1 MVSFPRLGTASALF
15 LGMGFSL
22 LLPNWAIAGDDELRF
37 CLEDGSP
44 PYSYKFGERMG
55 GFELLLAERLAQ
67 NLDKKLHVQWYESE
81 DDDEVVPIYEVN
93 ALLSANFCDFVGGLA
108 LIESNLRTPVQP
120 SAALPDYDGMK
131 RSDRGARVDLGELVS
146 TVPFIH
152 AGLTVVLSEKNK
164 GKNVKRL
171 SDLKELSVGAEV
183 TTLSSAILIRYQNG
197 LLADQSKHS
206 KPGEIFSNL
215 EAGEVDAVLVEQHRF
230 DRYKQRNP
238 ETTLSSTDYLH
249 SISYNIGFAAL
260 KNGNAPISDVNDVIL
275 EFLKS
280 GEMDKIAE
288 MSNMSYM
295 APRKPVIFGHVSPAM
310 LTKD

>member
-1 MVSFPRLGTASALF
+1 MFWFLRSSTRTALF
-15 LGMGFSL
+15 LGAVLSL
-22 LLPNWAIAGDDELRF
+22 AIPNWAIAGEDELRF

-55 GFELLLAERLAQ
+55 GFELLLAERLSQ
-67 NLDKKLHVQWYESE
+67 KLDKKLYVQWYESE

-108 LIESNLRTPVQP
+108 LIESNLRKPVQP

-131 RSDRGARVDLGELVS
+131 RSDRGTRVDLGELVS

-152 AGLTVVLSEKNK
+152 AGLTVVLSAENE
-164 GKNVKRL
+164 GTSVKRL
-171 SDLKELSVGAEV
+171 SDLNELSVGAEV

-197 LLADQSKHS
+197 LLADQSKHF

-215 EAGEVDAVLVEQHRF
+215 EAEEVDAVLVERHRF

-238 ETTLSSTDYLH
+238 ETKLSSTDYLH

-260 KNGNAPISDVNDVIL
+260 KNGNAPISEINEAIL

-280 GEMDKIAE
+280 GELEKIAE
-288 MSNMSYM
+288 ISNMSYM
-295 APRKPVIFGHVSPAM
+295 APKKPAIFGHVSPAM

>member
-1 MVSFPRLGTASALF
+1 MFEITRRDARIGFFIGVALT
-15 LGMGFSL
+15 LA
-22 LLPNWAIAGDDELRF
+22 LPNWANADDGELRF

-44 PYSYKFGERMG
+44 PYSYKFGKRMG

-67 NLDKKLHVQWYESE
+67 KLDKKLHVQWYESE

-120 SAALPDYDGMK
+120 SAALPDYEGMK
-131 RSDRGARVDLGELVS
+131 RSERGTRVDLGELTS
-146 TVPFIH
+146 TIPFIH
-152 AGLTVVLSEKNK
+152 AGLTVVLSPKNA
-164 GKNVKRL
+164 GTIVKRL
-171 SDLKELSVGAEV
+171 SDLNELSVGAEV

-197 LLADQSKHS
+197 LLANQSKHF
-206 KPGEIFSNL
+206 KPGDIFSNL
-215 EAGEVDAVLVEQHRF
+215 EAEEVDAVLVERHRF

-238 ETTLSSTDYLH
+238 ETMLTSTEYLH

-260 KNGNAPISDVNDVIL
+260 KNGTAPISEVNETIL
-275 EFLKS
+275 EFLKN
-280 GEMDKIAE
+280 GEMEKIAK
-288 MSNMSYM
+288 MSHMSYI
-295 APRKPVIFGHVSPAM
+295 APGKPAVFGQVSPAM

>member
-1 MVSFPRLGTASALF
+1 MAL
-15 LGMGFSL
+15 LIGVALSL
-22 LLPNWAIAGDDELRF
+22 ALPNWAAADNSKLRI

-44 PYSYKFGERMG
+44 PYSYKFGKRMG
-55 GFELLLAERLAQ
+55 GFELLLAERIAQ
-67 NLDKKLHVQWYESE
+67 KLDKELYVQWYESE

-120 SAALPDYDGMK
+120 SAALPDYEGMK
-131 RSDRGARVDLGELVS
+131 RSDRGTRVNLGELTS
-146 TVPFIH
+146 TIPFIH
-152 AGLTVVLSEKNK
+152 AGLTVVLSPKNS
-164 GKNVKRL
+164 GITVKRL

-197 LLADQSKHS
+197 LLADHSKHF
-206 KPGEIFSNL
+206 KPGEIFPNL
-215 EAGEVDAVLVEQHRF
+215 EAEEVDAVLVERHRF

-238 ETTLSSTDYLH
+238 ETKLSLTEYLH

-260 KNGNAPISDVNDVIL
+260 KNGGAPISEVNEVIL
-275 EFLKS
+275 EFLKN
-280 GEMDKIAE
+280 GEMEKIAA
-288 MSNMSYM
+288 MSKMSYM
-295 APRKPVIFGHVSPAM
+295 APRKPAVFGHVSPAM

>member
-1 MVSFPRLGTASALF
+1 MFWFLRSNTRTALI
-15 LGMGFSL
+15 LGMVLSL
-22 LLPNWAIAGDDELRF
+22 ALPNWAIAGEDELRF

-44 PYSYKFGERMG
+44 PYSYKFGKRMG
-55 GFELLLAERLAQ
+55 GFELLLAERLSQ
-67 NLDKKLHVQWYESE
+67 KLDKKLYVQWYESE

-93 ALLSANFCDFVGGLA
+93 ALLSADFCDFVGGLA
-108 LIESNLRTPVQP
+108 LIESNLRAPVQP

-131 RSDRGARVDLGELVS
+131 RSDRGTRVDLGELIS
-146 TVPFIH
+146 TAPFIH
-152 AGLTVVLSEKNK
+152 AGLTVVLSPKNAGIK
-164 GKNVKRL
+164 VKRL

-197 LLADQSKHS
+197 LLADQSKHF

-215 EAGEVDAVLVEQHRF
+215 EAGEVDAALVERHRF

-238 ETTLSSTDYLH
+238 ETELASTDYLH

-260 KNGNAPISDVNDVIL
+260 KNGNAPISEVNEVIL
-275 EFLKS
+275 ALLKS
-280 GEMDKIAE
+280 GEMEEIAE
-288 MSNMSYM
+288 MSKMLYI
-295 APRKPVIFGHVSPAM
+295 APSKPAIFGHVSPAM